1 MNSFMYLELPPPVC
15 RPHLINNPR
24 SPIRIL
30 EKLLQCIRDELL
42 EGWVAQQLTDTL
54 DRITVPELN
63 LLSSSIA
70 IVINRV
76 ADEF

>member
-1 MNSFMYLELPPPVC
+1 M
-15 RPHLINNPR
+15 
-24 SPIRIL
+24 
-30 EKLLQCIRDELL
+30 LQCIRDELL

-54 DRITVPELN
+54 DRIMVPELN